1 MTAARRT
8 VRAFAAA
15 ALAAVLLAAGPS
27 VPLAAAADGP
37 DGTDGTGGT
46 AGTDAPT
53 VIADGHVDLGPRFE
67 QGRWTIGIRD
77 DSGPA
82 PVWRDPDRVVLQ
94 AVDAAAVTV
103 PADPAFAFLGTS
115 GTQVWLLPQVQQ
127 HGVLWPGW
135 NSQDPSVIHT
145 VDREVT
151 WQLESVRGP
160 GRFTLFLNGSFGT
173 PEQVFDSARPL
184 PQETGIETNSHVHG
198 NWAFTAPGSYL
209 LGIRMTARTLDGQ
222 THDAR
227 TVLHFSVGPQDPR
240 SALPAA
246 PDTPAAPT
254 APTETAA
261 PGAAR
266 KPWIPWAVGGGA
278 VIVLAAGAMV
288 VPVRRRVKGT
298 RSD

>member
-1 MTAARRT
+1 MTAARRA
-8 VRAFAAA
+8 VRALAA
-15 ALAAVLLAAGPS
+15 ALVAAFLTAGPS
-27 VPLAAAADGP
+27 VPPAAAADG
-37 DGTDGTGGT
+37 
-46 AGTDAPT
+46 DAPT
-53 VIADGHVDLGPRFE
+53 VIADGHVDLGPRFD

-82 PVWRDPDRVVLQ
+82 PVWRDPDHVVLQ

-103 PADPAFAFLGTS
+103 PADPAFAFLGTP
-115 GTQVWLLPQVQQ
+115 GAKVWLLPQVQQ
-127 HGVLWPGW
+127 PGVLWPGW
-135 NSQDPSVIHT
+135 NSQDPSVLHA

-151 WQLESVRGP
+151 WRLESVRGP

-222 THDAR
+222 THDAAA
-227 TVLHFSVGPQDPR
+227 VLHFSVGPQDPR

-246 PDTPAAPT
+246 PDTPAAPV
-254 APTETAA
+254 APV
-261 PGAAR
+261 AAR
-266 KPWIPWAVGGGA
+266 TARPAWSGRAVA
-278 VIVLAAGAMV
+278 ALAAATAVLAVAV
-288 VPVRRRVKGT
+288 VAVALVRRRAKGSG
-298 RSD
+298 SD